1 MKIIVPKLRFKE
13 FNDEWKQNKF
23 SNLITLQ
30 RGSSPRPIQN
40 FITKDISGINWIKIG
55 DISLTDKY
63 ITNTAEKIT
72 LVGAEKSRKVYKNE
86 IILSNSMSFGRA
98 YILKIDGCIHDGW
111 FVLRNFDN
119 VFNIDFLA
127 LYLSSEIVQKQYKKL
142 AAGGVVSNISSDL
155 VNKVSISYPNKKE
168 QEKIGKLFNLL
179 DKKIELQKQKI
190 EALKLYSE
198 SFKKQIF

>member
-1 MKIIVPKLRFKE
+1 M
-13 FNDEWKQNKF
+13 
-23 SNLITLQ
+23 
-30 RGSSPRPIQN
+30 
-40 FITKDISGINWIKIG
+40 
-55 DISLTDKY
+55 
-63 ITNTAEKIT
+63 
-72 LVGAEKSRKVYKNE
+72 
-86 IILSNSMSFGRA
+86 
-98 YILKIDGCIHDGW
+98 
-111 FVLRNFDN
+111 DN

-190 EALKLYSE
+190 EALKLY
-198 SFKKQIF
+198 KKGFYK

>member
-72 LVGAEKSRKVYKNE
+72 LVGAEKSRKG
-86 IILSNSMSFGRA
+86 I
-98 YILKIDGCIHDGW
+98 
-111 FVLRNFDN
+111 
-119 VFNIDFLA
+119 
-127 LYLSSEIVQKQYKKL
+127 QK
-142 AAGGVVSNISSDL
+142 
-155 VNKVSISYPNKKE
+155 
-168 QEKIGKLFNLL
+168 
-179 DKKIELQKQKI
+179 
-190 EALKLYSE
+190 
-198 SFKKQIF
+198 

>member
-1 MKIIVPKLRFKE
+1 M
-13 FNDEWKQNKF
+13 
-23 SNLITLQ
+23 
-30 RGSSPRPIQN
+30 
-40 FITKDISGINWIKIG
+40 
-55 DISLTDKY
+55 TDKY

-142 AAGGVVSNISSDL
+142 AAGGGCI
-155 VNKVSISYPNKKE
+155 
-168 QEKIGKLFNLL
+168 
-179 DKKIELQKQKI
+179 
-190 EALKLYSE
+190 
-198 SFKKQIF
+198 